1 MFSSYARALV
11 ALSLLGAAPGCGNT
25 APPPLYPIT
34 LRVMS
39 DSRPLP
45 GAAVVIAG
53 RELGATD
60 AQGRFRMETVGVEG
74 TSVEVVVR
82 CPAGFRSP
90 AQPLAVV
97 LRSTVQLDQTQRGQ
111 GIETTAQCP
120 PTQRIAAVVVRV
132 PGRPNLPILY
142 ENREITRTDL
152 QGIAHMIFRVG
163 GGRHAAPSRRHAGAA
178 PAAAGQPRARGAH
191 HRRRQR
197 VREHP
202 GLRGGRCPARPA
214 TARRAGQPWAAAH
227 PREEARRVLLI
238 GTGNVTA
245 QPLALA
251 IGSVIG

>member
-1 MFSSYARALV
+1 MLSSYARALV

-39 DSRPLP
+39 DNRPLP
-45 GAAVVIAG
+45 GAAVVIGG

-74 TSVEVVVR
+74 SSVEVVVR

-90 AQPLAVV
+90 AQPLSVV
-97 LRSTVQLDQTQRGQ
+97 LRSTVQLDQAQRGQ

-163 GGRHAAPSRRHAGAA
+163 GGDTLRLRVDTREQPLLRPANPELVVHTTDADNVYVSTQGFEEAAPPRAPRPRAA
-178 PAAAGQPRARGAH
+178 PVNRGP
-191 HRRRQR
+191 QR
-197 VREHP
+197 I
-202 GLRGGRCPARPA
+202 PARRP
-214 TARRAGQPWAAAH
+214 G
-227 PREEARRVLLI
+227 
-238 GTGNVTA
+238 GFF
-245 QPLALA
+245 
-251 IGSVIG
+251 

>member
-1 MFSSYARALV
+1 MLSRYARALV

-97 LRSTVQLDQTQRGQ
+97 LRSTVQLDQAQRGQ

-163 GGRHAAPSRRHAGAA
+163 GGDTLRLRVDTREQPLLRPANPELVVHTTDADNVYVSTQGFEEAAPPRAPRPRAA
-178 PAAAGQPRARGAH
+178 PVIRGP
-191 HRRRQR
+191 QR
-197 VREHP
+197 I
-202 GLRGGRCPARPA
+202 PARRP
-214 TARRAGQPWAAAH
+214 G
-227 PREEARRVLLI
+227 
-238 GTGNVTA
+238 GFF
-245 QPLALA
+245 
-251 IGSVIG
+251 

>member
-1 MFSSYARALV
+1 MLSSYARALV

-39 DSRPLP
+39 DNRPLP
-45 GAAVVIAG
+45 GAAVVIGG

-74 TSVEVVVR
+74 SSVEVVVR

-90 AQPLAVV
+90 AQPLSVV
-97 LRSTVQLDQTQRGQ
+97 LRSTVQLDQAQRGQ

-163 GGRHAAPSRRHAGAA
+163 GGDTLRLRVDTREQPLLRPANPELVVHTIDADNVYVSTQGFEEAAPPRAPRPRAA
-178 PAAAGQPRARGAH
+178 PVNRGP
-191 HRRRQR
+191 QR
-197 VREHP
+197 I
-202 GLRGGRCPARPA
+202 PARRP
-214 TARRAGQPWAAAH
+214 G
-227 PREEARRVLLI
+227 
-238 GTGNVTA
+238 GFF
-245 QPLALA
+245 
-251 IGSVIG
+251 

>member
-1 MFSSYARALV
+1 MFSRHAAALV
-11 ALSLLGAAPGCGNT
+11 ALSLLGVAPGCGNT

-34 LRVMS
+34 LRVVS
-39 DSRPLP
+39 DDRPLP
-45 GAAVVIAG
+45 GAAVVIGG

-120 PTQRIAAVVVRV
+120 PTQRIAAVVVRI
-132 PGRPNLPILY
+132 PGRPNLPLFY

-152 QGIAHMIFRVG
+152 QGVAHMIFRVG
-163 GGRHAAPSRRHAGAA
+163 GGDTLRLRIDTREQPQLRPANPELVVHTTDSDNVYVSTQGFEEVAPPRAPRPRAAPVN
-178 PAAAGQPRARGAH
+178 RGP
-191 HRRRQR
+191 QR
-197 VREHP
+197 I
-202 GLRGGRCPARPA
+202 PARRP
-214 TARRAGQPWAAAH
+214 G
-227 PREEARRVLLI
+227 
-238 GTGNVTA
+238 GFF
-245 QPLALA
+245 
-251 IGSVIG
+251 

>member
-1 MFSSYARALV
+1 MLSSYARALF
-11 ALSLLGAAPGCGNT
+11 ALTLLGAAPGCGNT

-97 LRSTVQLDQTQRGQ
+97 LRSTVQLDQAQRGQ

-163 GGRHAAPSRRHAGAA
+163 GGDTLRLRVDTREQPLLRPANPELVVHTTDADNVYVSTQGFEEAAPPRAPRPRAA
-178 PAAAGQPRARGAH
+178 PVIRGP
-191 HRRRQR
+191 QR
-197 VREHP
+197 I
-202 GLRGGRCPARPA
+202 PARRP
-214 TARRAGQPWAAAH
+214 G
-227 PREEARRVLLI
+227 
-238 GTGNVTA
+238 GFF
-245 QPLALA
+245 
-251 IGSVIG
+251 